1 MSEEMNDR
9 EVNGDVCAEVVDRL
23 PDWVAGRLDASSAAR
38 LSAHV
43 AACARCAAEAELVRG
58 LRAARPIAPAGLA
71 SRIADAARADVGRAR
86 GSAVRRRLAPA
97 WALSAAAVLVLAVGT
112 SVLMDRSET
121 PAEPEAT
128 EMAGLT
134 VDDDAG
140 VWIADD
146 ALVAGAPVL
155 EELSDD
161 DLAALLE
168 EMGG

>member
-1 MSEEMNDR
+1 MN
-9 EVNGDVCAEVVDRL
+9 ETVCADMVDRL
-23 PDWVAGRLDASSAAR
+23 PDWVAGRLDASGAAR
-38 LSAHV
+38 VGAHV
-43 AACARCAAEAELVRG
+43 AVCARCAAEAELVRG
-58 LRAARPIAPAGLA
+58 LHAARPLAPAGLA
-71 SRIADAARADVGRAR
+71 ARIADAARADVGRAR
-86 GSAVRRRLAPA
+86 GPAVRRRLAPA

-112 SVLMDRSET
+112 SVLMERSEPPVE
-121 PAEPEAT
+121 PAPT
-128 EMAGLT
+128 EIAGLT